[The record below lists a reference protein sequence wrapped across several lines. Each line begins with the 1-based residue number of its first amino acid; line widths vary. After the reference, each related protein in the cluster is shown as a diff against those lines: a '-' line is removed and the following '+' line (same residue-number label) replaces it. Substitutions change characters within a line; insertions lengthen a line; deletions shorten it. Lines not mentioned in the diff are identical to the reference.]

1 MLPAEHRALLVHSGP
16 NTSWDILALLH
27 RYRSHKNNCWK
38 IMAICASCSHLF
50 FFFFLLCLLIPD
62 LLMRIATHNVTEHGK
77 EGILWSKS
85 AQKKNSVLAAGQQLL
100 QSFWAARTEQTSALA
115 TDQGPILLKS
125 RNDCWT
131 VRSQLFNV
139 FIFQIPILKEFGLVI
154 PQRLHI
160 QIWHVNN

>member
-1 MLPAEHRALLVHSGP
+1 MLPAEHRALLVHSDP
-16 NTSWDILALLH
+16 NTSRDILALLY

-38 IMAICASCSHLF
+38 IMAIRVSCSHLF
-50 FFFFLLCLLIPD
+50 FFLLLCLLIPD
-62 LLMRIATHNVTEHGK
+62 LLIRIANNHVTEHGK

-100 QSFWAARTEQTSALA
+100 QSSWAARTEQTSALA
-115 TDQGPILLKS
+115 TDQGPILPKS